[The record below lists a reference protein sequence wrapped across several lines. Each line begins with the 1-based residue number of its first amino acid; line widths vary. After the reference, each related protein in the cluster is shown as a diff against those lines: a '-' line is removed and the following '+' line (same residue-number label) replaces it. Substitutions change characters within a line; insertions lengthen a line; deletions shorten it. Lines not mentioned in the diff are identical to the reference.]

1 MFAPSLRLSIEIP
14 SATEISVLKSS
25 WIVRAL
31 VSTDVILPSMSP
43 AQASPTATTNTSASA
58 TPSIFFIVTPP
69 DRLVSRLS
77 RACAAN
83 RRRADRFNGKRR
95 AIAGHLGEARKLTR
109 LCRDWRS
116 GKRRRGSV
124 LQTGVANRGEPGGPR
139 AASLPGRGLRFQRQE
154 RHDPGQLLQGDRLL
168 DVVLEPGPQ
177 DAGPVLGAGESG
189 ERRGRCRAAALWRQ
203 GANLADEPVAAL
215 AGHRQV
221 AHEDV

>member
-43 AQASPTATTNTSASA
+43 AQAPPTATTNTSASA

-69 DRLVSRLS
+69 DRLVSRLA

-124 LQTGVANRGEPGGPR
+124 LQTGVANRGEPGGLALAHSWDGDCGFNARSATTPAR
-139 AASLPGRGLRFQRQE
+139 CCRGTGFSTWYWHPARQ
-154 RHDPGQLLQGDRLL
+154 
-168 DVVLEPGPQ
+168 VL
-177 DAGPVLGAGESG
+177 ARCSGPVNPVS
-189 ERRGRCRAAALWRQ
+189 AAA
-203 GANLADEPVAAL
+203 GVAPPRSGGRARTWL
-215 AGHRQV
+215 MSQ
-221 AHEDV
+221 

>member
-124 LQTGVANRGEPGGPR
+124 LQTGVANRGEPRGPR
-139 AASLPGRGLRFQRQE
+139 AGSLLGRGLRFQRQE
-154 RHDPGQLLQGDRLL
+154 PGQLLQGDRLL

-177 DAGPVLGAGESG
+177 DASPVLGAGESG

-215 AGHRQV
+215 A
-221 AHEDV
+221 